1 MPTLSPD
8 LRLVDFAAAAPSTL
22 QTEVTAA
29 IDHANH
35 FLDQLVAIETGDNIS
50 AESISAEQALADII
64 EFDHLNLALDRSWG
78 ILSHLNSVMSN
89 DDIRQ
94 INNTLLPKLSAY
106 GTRVGQHQPLFMR
119 YQIMMHDQAF
129 LAQLEPARRRAIE
142 LAIQSFELSGVA
154 LPKAEQEQFAAI
166 QSELS
171 TLSATFSDNILD
183 ATQAYSLPLQE
194 EQLAGLTESGLALL
208 ADAGEQYKARALENG
223 ALTPAEI
230 DALPQPYYV
239 ATLNIP
245 VYIAV
250 MTYADNRELRETL
263 YHAYVTRAS
272 EFDSH
277 TNAKGEALNNAD
289 IMGQIL
295 QLREQKAQLLGFA
308 NYAEM
313 SLSTK
318 MADSVSEV
326 ETFLRSLA
334 TQATPT
340 AKQDLAQLQ
349 DTAKNYDI
357 SDLQPWDSAYIAEKV
372 KQSKFSLSQEE
383 IRPYFPLPKV
393 IDGLFAIVKRLY
405 GITVQEQKPN
415 NTQNNEQANDAPVN
429 QVHTVS
435 RWHDEVRFY
444 QLFDANNTLLGGF
457 YFDLFAR
464 SGKRGGAW
472 MSGFQSRYVHDEQ
485 DYQQLPVCFMV
496 GNFTPA
502 LDGKPSLLTHD
513 EVITLFH
520 EFGHGLHHLLTQ
532 VTVGDVA
539 GVNGVEWDAV
549 ELPSQFME
557 NWAWDAEG
565 IALISSHVE
574 TGEPLPKDKLDAL
587 LAAKNFQSGM
597 QTLRQIEF
605 ALFDLLIHA
614 HTPALDYAGILAT
627 LDSVRSDIAIMDT
640 PDYNRFANGFS
651 HIFAGGYA
659 AGYYSYKWAELLSA
673 DAFSKFE
680 EEGIF
685 NPIIG
690 NAFRETI
697 LAVGGSLP
705 AKTNFENFRGRSAS
719 IDALLRHSGFHNQ
732 QATNTSLNSEAS

>member
-1 MPTLSPD
+1 MKTLPAD
-8 LRLVDFAAAAPSTL
+8 LRLVDFDNVSPSTL
-22 QTEVTAA
+22 QSHVISA
-29 IDHANH
+29 IDAANT
-35 FLDQLVAIETGDNIS
+35 FLDEMS
-50 AESISAEQALADII
+50 ADTDSHNSPTDISAEQALADVMT
-64 EFDHLNLALDRSWG
+64 FDHINLALDRSWG

-89 DDIRQ
+89 DDIRHVHHE
-94 INNTLLPKLSAY
+94 LLPKLSAY
-106 GTRVGQHQPLFMR
+106 GTRVGQHQPLFNR
-119 YQIMMHDQAF
+119 YQTIVNDTAF
-129 LAQLEPARRRAIE
+129 FAVLEPARARAIE
-142 LAIQSFELSGVA
+142 LALRSFELSGVA
-154 LPKAEQEQFAAI
+154 LPKDEQEKFAAI
-166 QSELS
+166 QSQLS
-171 TLSATFSDNILD
+171 TLSATFSDNVLD
-183 ATQAYSLPLQE
+183 ATQAYALPLQQ

-208 ADAGEQYKARALENG
+208 ADAGEQYKARELANDT
-223 ALTPAEI
+223 LTQVEI
-230 DALPQPYYV
+230 DALPSPYYV
-239 ATLNIP
+239 ASLNIP
-245 VYIAV
+245 VYLAI
-250 MTYADNRELRETL
+250 MTHADDRKLRETL

-277 TNAKGEALNNAD
+277 TNAKGESLNNAD
-289 IMGQIL
+289 IMSQIL
-295 QLREQKAQLLGFA
+295 QLREQKAKLLGFD
-308 NYAEM
+308 NYAEV

-318 MADSVSEV
+318 MADSVAEV
-326 ETFLRSLA
+326 ETFLRDLA
-334 TQATPT
+334 KQATPA

-349 DTAKNYDI
+349 KYAQDYGIDE
-357 SDLQPWDSAYIAEKV
+357 LQAWDSAYIAEKV
-372 KQSKFSLSQEE
+372 KQSEFSLSQEE

-393 IDGLFAIVKRLY
+393 ISGLFAIVERLY
-405 GITVQEQKPN
+405 GIKVQEQS
-415 NTQNNEQANDAPVN
+415 ES
-429 QVHTVS
+429 VS
-435 RWHDEVRFY
+435 RWHNDVSFY
-444 QLFDANNTLLGGF
+444 QLFDADDNLLGGF

-472 MSGFQSRYVHDEQ
+472 MSGFQSRYTYDEQ
-485 DYQQLPVCFMV
+485 NHQQLPVCFMV

-513 EVITLFH
+513 EVLTLFH

-532 VTVGDVA
+532 VTIGDVA

-574 TGEPLPKDKLDAL
+574 TGEPLPKDKLEAL
-587 LAAKNFQSGM
+587 LAVKNFQSGM

-614 HTPALDYAGILAT
+614 HTPALNYDGILAT
-627 LDSVRSDIAIMDT
+627 LNTVRDDIAIMQT

-685 NPIIG
+685 NPVTG
-690 NAFRETI
+690 KAFRETI
-697 LAVGGSLP
+697 LSVGGSFP

-719 IDALLRHSGFHNQ
+719 IDALLRHSGFDNVKNVDAVSSQ
-732 QATNTSLNSEAS
+732 TSVQANVQSHAQTTREVI

>member
-1 MPTLSPD
+1 MTTIEQNLH
-8 LRLVDFAAAAPSTL
+8 LVDFDAVAPNDL
-22 QTEVTAA
+22 QQKVEKA
-29 IDHANH
+29 IAEGNA
-35 FLDQLVAIETGDNIS
+35 FLDKLAASVDQDND
-50 AESISAEQALADII
+50 SISAEQALTAIVA
-64 EFDHLNLALDRSWG
+64 FDHINLALDRSWG

-89 DDIRQ
+89 DEIRQ
-94 INNTLLPKLSAY
+94 VHHELLPKLSAY
-106 GTRVGQHQPLFMR
+106 GTRVGQHQPLFSR
-119 YQIMMHDQAF
+119 YQAIVNDKQFFAE
-129 LAQLEPARRRAIE
+129 LDPARARAIE
-142 LAIQSFELSGVA
+142 LALQSFELSGVA
-154 LPKAEQEQFAAI
+154 LPKDKQDEFAEI
-166 QSELS
+166 QSKLS
-171 TLSATFSDNILD
+171 TLSATFSDHILD
-183 ATQAYSLPLQE
+183 ATQAFALPLQE

-208 ADAGEQYKARALENG
+208 ADAGEQYKARELASG
-223 ALTPAEI
+223 TLTQAEI
-230 DALPQPYYV
+230 DALPTPYYV

-245 VYIAV
+245 VYLAI
-250 MTYADNRELRETL
+250 MTHADNRELRETL
-263 YHAYVTRAS
+263 YRAYVTRAS
-272 EFDSH
+272 EFDTH
-277 TNAKGEALNNAD
+277 TNAKGESLNNAD

-308 NYAEM
+308 NYAEV

-318 MADSVSEV
+318 MADNVAEV
-326 ETFLRSLA
+326 ETFLRNLA
-334 TQATPT
+334 TKAKPT
-340 AKQDLAQLQ
+340 AEQDLAQLQ
-349 DTAKNYDI
+349 ECARDYDI
-357 SDLQPWDSAYIAEKV
+357 AELQPWDSAYIAEKV
-372 KQSKFSLSQEE
+372 KQNKFSLSQEE

-393 IDGLFAIVKRLY
+393 IDGLFAIVERLY
-405 GITVQEQKPN
+405 GIKVQEQNRAHEATKDDSN
-415 NTQNNEQANDAPVN
+415 V
-429 QVHTVS
+429 VS
-435 RWHDEVRFY
+435 RWHDDVRFY
-444 QLFDANNTLLGGF
+444 QLFDANDTLLGGF

-464 SGKRGGAW
+464 NGKRGGAW
-472 MSGFQSRYVHDEQ
+472 MSGFQSRYSNDEQ
-485 DYQQLPVCFMV
+485 AYQQLPVCFMV

-513 EVITLFH
+513 EVLTLFH

-605 ALFDLLIHA
+605 ALFDLLIHS

-627 LDSVRSDIAIMDT
+627 LNDVRRDIAIMET

-680 EEGIF
+680 EDGIF
-685 NPIIG
+685 NPITG
-690 NAFRETI
+690 KAFRDTI
-697 LAVGGSLP
+697 LSVGGSLP

-719 IDALLRHSGFHNQ
+719 IDALLRHSGFNNAKDDTAANAQ
-732 QATNTSLNSEAS
+732 TKQEAS

>member
-1 MPTLSPD
+1 MTTLSPD
-8 LRLVDFAAAAPSTL
+8 LHLVDFDNVSLSAL
-22 QTEVTAA
+22 QSQVMSA
-29 IDHANH
+29 IDDANA
-35 FLDQLVAIETGDNIS
+35 FLDTLS
-50 AESISAEQALADII
+50 ATTQNDTNAADITAEQALSDVMN
-64 EFDHLNLALDRSWG
+64 FDHINLALDRSWG

-89 DDIRQ
+89 DEIRHVHHE
-94 INNTLLPKLSAY
+94 LLPKLSAY
-106 GTRVGQHQPLFMR
+106 GTRVGQHQPLFSR
-119 YQIMMHDQAF
+119 YQAIVNDKVFFA
-129 LAQLEPARRRAIE
+129 ALEPARARAIE
-142 LAIQSFELSGVA
+142 LALRSFEMSGVA

-171 TLSATFSDNILD
+171 TLSATFSDHILD
-183 ATQAYSLPLQE
+183 ATQAYALPLE
-194 EQLAGLTESGLALL
+194 SAQLAGLTDSGLGLL
-208 ADAGEQYKARALENG
+208 ADAGEQYKTRELASG
-223 ALTPAEI
+223 ALTQADI
-230 DALPQPYYV
+230 DTLPTPYYV
-239 ATLNIP
+239 ASLNIP
-245 VYIAV
+245 VYLAI
-250 MTYADNRELRETL
+250 MTHADDRSLRETL
-263 YHAYVTRAS
+263 YRAYVTRAS
-272 EFDSH
+272 EFDEH
-277 TNAKGEALNNAD
+277 TDSKGASLNNAD

-295 QLREQKAQLLGFA
+295 QLREQKAKLLGFD
-308 NYAEM
+308 NYAEV

-318 MADSVSEV
+318 MADSVTEV
-326 ETFLRSLA
+326 ETFLRDLA

-349 DTAKNYDI
+349 KYARDYGID
-357 SDLQPWDSAYIAEKV
+357 DLQPWDSAYIAEKV
-372 KQSKFSLSQEE
+372 KQSEFSLSQEE

-393 IDGLFAIVKRLY
+393 INGLFDIVERLY
-405 GITVQEQKPN
+405 GIKVQEQNSDKIDSES
-415 NTQNNEQANDAPVN
+415 TS
-429 QVHTVS
+429 VS
-435 RWHDEVRFY
+435 RWHDDVSFY
-444 QLFDANNTLLGGF
+444 QLFDADDNLLGGF

-472 MSGFQSRYVHDEQ
+472 MSGFQSRYTYDEQ
-485 DYQQLPVCFMV
+485 DHQQLPVCFMV

-513 EVITLFH
+513 EVLTLFH

-574 TGEPLPKDKLDAL
+574 TGEPLPKDKLAAL

-614 HTPALDYAGILAT
+614 QTPALDYNGILAT
-627 LDSVRSDIAIMDT
+627 LNTVRSHIAIMQT

-685 NPIIG
+685 NPVTG
-690 NAFRETI
+690 KAFRESI
-697 LAVGGSLP
+697 LSVGGSFP

-719 IDALLRHSGFHNQ
+719 IDALLRHSGFSDVKNIDAANAQ
-732 QATNTSLNSEAS
+732 SNREVI

>member
-1 MPTLSPD
+1 MTTLEQN
-8 LRLVDFAAAAPSTL
+8 LHLVDFEAVAPHDL
-22 QTEVTAA
+22 QVKVDSA
-29 IDHANH
+29 IAQGNK
-35 FLDQLVAIETGDNIS
+35 FLDNLAASIS
-50 AESISAEQALADII
+50 QGNDSISAEQALRDVIA
-64 EFDHLNLALDRSWG
+64 FDHINLALNRSWG

-89 DDIRQ
+89 DEIRQ
-94 INNTLLPKLSAY
+94 VHHELLPKLSAY
-106 GTRVGQHQPLFMR
+106 GTRVGQHQLLFSR
-119 YQIMMHDQAF
+119 YQTIVNDKPFFA
-129 LAQLEPARRRAIE
+129 ALEPARARAIE
-142 LAIQSFELSGVA
+142 LALQSFELSGVA
-154 LPKAEQEQFAAI
+154 LPKDKQDEFAEI
-166 QSELS
+166 QSKLS
-171 TLSATFSDNILD
+171 TLSATFSDHILD
-183 ATQAYSLPLQE
+183 ATQAFALPLQK
-194 EQLAGLTESGLALL
+194 EQLAGLTESGLVLL
-208 ADAGEQYKARALENG
+208 ADACEQYKTRELASG
-223 ALTPAEI
+223 ALTQAEI
-230 DALPQPYYV
+230 DALPTPYYV

-245 VYIAV
+245 VYLAV
-250 MTYADNRELRETL
+250 MTHANHRELRETL
-263 YHAYVTRAS
+263 YRAYVTRAS
-272 EFDSH
+272 EFDTH
-277 TNAKGEALNNAD
+277 TDAKGESLNNAD
-289 IMGQIL
+289 IMSQIL

-308 NYAEM
+308 NYAEV

-318 MADSVSEV
+318 MADNVAQV
-326 ETFLRSLA
+326 ETFLRNLA
-334 TQATPT
+334 TKAKPT
-340 AKQDLAQLQ
+340 AEQDLVQLQ
-349 DTAKNYDI
+349 ACALDYDI
-357 SDLQPWDSAYIAEKV
+357 TELQPWDSAYIAEKV
-372 KQSKFSLSQEE
+372 KQNRFSLSQEE

-393 IDGLFAIVKRLY
+393 IDGLFAIVERLY
-405 GITVQEQKPN
+405 GIKVQEQN
-415 NTQNNEQANDAPVN
+415 SANESTKDDSNA
-429 QVHTVS
+429 VS
-435 RWHDEVRFY
+435 RWHNDVRFY
-444 QLFDANNTLLGGF
+444 QLFDANDTLLGGF

-472 MSGFQSRYVHDEQ
+472 MSGFQSRYSNDEQ
-485 DYQQLPVCFMV
+485 AYQQLPVCFMV

-513 EVITLFH
+513 EVLTLFH

-627 LDSVRSDIAIMDT
+627 INDVRRDVAIMQT

-680 EEGIF
+680 EDGIF
-685 NPIIG
+685 NPITG
-690 NAFRETI
+690 KAFRETI
-697 LAVGGSLP
+697 LSVGGSLP

-719 IDALLRHSGFHNQ
+719 IDALLRHSGFG
-732 QATNTSLNSEAS
+732 NTKGDTAANAQNKREVS

>member
-1 MPTLSPD
+1 MSSISPN
-8 LRLVDFAAAAPSTL
+8 LRLVDFDNVSPDTL
-22 QTEVTAA
+22 KNQVISA
-29 IDHANH
+29 IDAANTY
-35 FLDQLVAIETGDNIS
+35 LDDMS
-50 AESISAEQALADII
+50 ADTDSNNRSADISAEQALTDIMA
-64 EFDHLNLALDRSWG
+64 FDHINLALDRSWG

-89 DDIRQ
+89 DDIRHVHHE
-94 INNTLLPKLSAY
+94 LLPKLSAY
-106 GTRVGQHQPLFMR
+106 GTRVGQHQPLFNR
-119 YQIMMHDQAF
+119 YQVIISDTEFFA
-129 LAQLEPARRRAIE
+129 ALEPARARAIE
-142 LAIQSFELSGVA
+142 LALRSFELSGVA
-154 LPKAEQEQFAAI
+154 LPKAEQEKFAAI

-171 TLSATFSDNILD
+171 TLSATFSDHILD
-183 ATQAYSLPLQE
+183 ATQVYALPLKQ

-208 ADAGEQYKARALENG
+208 ADAGEQYKARELASG
-223 ALTPAEI
+223 TLTQADI
-230 DALPQPYYV
+230 DALPSPYYV
-239 ATLNIP
+239 ASLNIP
-245 VYIAV
+245 VYLAV
-250 MTYADNRELRETL
+250 MTHADDRNLRETL
-263 YHAYVTRAS
+263 YRAYVTRAS
-272 EFDSH
+272 EFDKH
-277 TNAKGEALNNAD
+277 TNAKGESLNNAD
-289 IMGQIL
+289 IMSQIL
-295 QLREQKAQLLGFA
+295 QLREKKAKLLGFD
-308 NYAEM
+308 NYAEV

-318 MADSVSEV
+318 MADSVAEV
-326 ETFLRSLA
+326 ESFLRDLA
-334 TQATPT
+334 EQATPA

-349 DTAKNYDI
+349 KYAQDDGIT
-357 SDLQPWDSAYIAEKV
+357 DLQPWDSAYIAEKV
-372 KQSKFSLSQEE
+372 KQSEFSLSQEE
-383 IRPYFPLPKV
+383 IRPYFPLPRV
-393 IDGLFAIVKRLY
+393 IGGLFAIVERLY
-405 GITVQEQKPN
+405 GIKVQEQS
-415 NTQNNEQANDAPVN
+415 ES
-429 QVHTVS
+429 VS
-435 RWHDEVRFY
+435 RWHDEVSFY
-444 QLFDANNTLLGGF
+444 QLFDDDDNLLGGF

-472 MSGFQSRYVHDEQ
+472 MSGFQSRYMYAEQ
-485 DYQQLPVCFMV
+485 DHEQLPVCFMV

-513 EVITLFH
+513 EVLTLFH

-574 TGEPLPKDKLDAL
+574 TGEPLPKDKLAAL
-587 LAAKNFQSGM
+587 LAVKNFQSGM

-614 HTPALDYAGILAT
+614 HTPALDYDGILTT
-627 LDSVRSDIAIMDT
+627 LNAVRDDIAIMQT

-685 NPIIG
+685 NPVTG
-690 NAFRETI
+690 KAFRETI
-697 LAVGGSLP
+697 LSVGGSFP

-719 IDALLRHSGFHNQ
+719 IDALLRHSGFDTVHNID
-732 QATNTSLNSEAS
+732 AVKNETKREVI